1 MVKQEWVTGTARGQI
16 NQFVHVGW
24 TVEFARWVDV
34 DGLVWF
40 DYNYLEFEISKSEVH
55 IGGQ

>member
-1 MVKQEWVTGTARGQI
+1 MVTGTTRGQI

-34 DGLVWF
+34 DGWVWF